1 MKTICGKYK
10 CTYNKCNKSFRRH
23 ASTNLKQQLKFL
35 TTLTFGPQLDK
46 YLPDHTMPCL
56 PHLANAQ
63 RRKTQ
68 PTFGHNKFCQ
78 HGKFTL
84 VSELTKCVEFCW
96 PLKTR
101 NEKLERNFS
110 IHVQTYH
117 SRCVC
122 LARAPALWLRA
133 SFVVLYIMV
142 SGKWEAARQQ
152 LGSSSAAASQAA
164 SHSTSPQKFANNAT
178 LTHLLNV

>member
-1 MKTICGKYK
+1 MKTIRRK
-10 CTYNKCNKSFRRH
+10 CIHIHNKCNKSFRRH

-46 YLPDHTMPCL
+46 YPPTPYPVPSTHAKP
-56 PHLANAQ
+56 
-63 RRKTQ
+63 Q

-101 NEKLERNFS
+101 NEKLETKNSMETLPYMCRH
-110 IHVQTYH
+110 IT
-117 SRCVC
+117 
-122 LARAPALWLRA
+122 LAASVPLALALTVDLCA
-133 SFVVLYIMV
+133 SFVVIYYGQWRV
-142 SGKWEAARQQ
+142 KQ
-152 LGSSSAAASQAA
+152 LGSFKGQQKQHLAAKVCKQC
-164 SHSTSPQKFANNAT
+164 HINTFVERIIN
-178 LTHLLNV
+178 L